1 MRLVTY
7 VGIVILSLF
16 MVACSNDSKS
26 STSSTSATYIQVSS
40 VATATGDI
48 PAGYSL
54 SITLNVE
61 TDGAMTDVPVVVSG
75 VLSSDENNSVYFDAT
90 NITSLTVGSHE
101 YSIDVRVPRDI
112 DLGDYTLIVTV
123 DPDDL
128 FGSWDDDT
136 QFSESV
142 SSVTILEHG
151 PDDVIVTGGVDGEDS
166 EDVNAAPA
174 LSPSSSAA
182 SISIDATDQNI
193 SVNATLSFY
202 PNLTDLNQTDVNVTA
217 CVHIGNDCIDLPLWS
232 SEGNGTLSNILSLYD
247 LEYGY
252 ETLVA
257 VDTVVPYTTVEAIV
271 NKVVEQLQNNPLN
284 APILETT
291 LDVTLYYNGQQKL
304 YPIGLNFVPSTVLLT
319 SLRSPAPQ
327 RTPALAPGSCKQ
339 QLLDY
344 SKVFKRYKYGKRFG
358 AGAYLKGSSGLDG
371 DGLHAKVY
379 ASLKAKALGRKDN
392 FMRLHFSSDALPGS
406 FEGTGYDLD
415 VEVLGVTVYSKS
427 KSLSDVSG
435 LSTPTVTSAEKAAI
449 NAKIASGDTNLSKA
463 ALIKQKV
470 YKKAKKNIST
480 YSGSGS
486 TAIGYTKEWSI
497 GKKRGYTQQFIV
509 GIVPVKITAGAEATV
524 GYIADIHLS
533 GITSLTGSFKPK
545 ASIGAYVQGG
555 IGVIGYSAGVE
566 ADLWLINESLKNSVT
581 ASLDMV
587 EDTAGEYVVS
597 LDGNLHEHVYNYF
610 RGPNGKLYL
619 YAEYTVPKYCRSFG
633 ARYICGVK
641 HKTKRKYLGKWRTSS
656 SKSVILDKEQT
667 LFTIPLDD
675 CN

>member
-1 MRLVTY
+1 MRLLIY
-7 VGIVILSLF
+7 VGLVLFSLF
-16 MVACSNDSKS
+16 MVACSNDSES

-40 VATATGDI
+40 VAAVTGDVQ
-48 PAGYSL
+48 AGDSL
-54 SITLNVE
+54 SVTLNVE
-61 TDGAMTDVPVVVSG
+61 TDGVMTDVPVVVSG

-90 NITSLTVGSHE
+90 DITLLTVGSSE
-101 YSIDVRVPRDI
+101 YMIDVRVPRDV

-128 FGSWDDDT
+128 FGSWDDDG

-142 SSVTILEHG
+142 SSITVLDHG
-151 PDDVIVTGGVDGEDS
+151 PDDVVVAGGVDADDS
-166 EDVNAAPA
+166 GDANASPA
-174 LSPSSSAA
+174 LAASSSVA
-182 SISIDATDQNI
+182 SISIEATDQNI
-193 SVNATLSFY
+193 SVDATLSFY

-232 SEGNGTLSNILSLYD
+232 SEGNGTLSNTLSLYD

-257 VDTVVPYTTVEAIV
+257 VDAVVPYTTVEVIV
-271 NKVVEQLQNNPLN
+271 NKVVEQLQNDPFS

-291 LDVTLYYNGQQKL
+291 LDVTLHYNGQQKL
-304 YPIGLNFVPSTVLLT
+304 YPIGLNFVPSAELLT
-319 SLRSPAPQ
+319 SLLSPAPE
-327 RTPALAPGSCKQ
+327 RAPALASGSCQQ

-358 AGAYLKGSSGLDG
+358 AGAYLKASSGLDG

-415 VEVLGVTVYSKS
+415 VEVLGITVYSKS
-427 KSLSDVSG
+427 QSLANVSG
-435 LSTPTVTSAEKAAI
+435 LSTPTITEEEEAAI
-449 NAKIASGDTNLSKA
+449 DVKITSGDTNLSKA

-470 YKKAKKNIST
+470 YKKAKKNVST

-509 GIVPVKITAGAEATV
+509 GIVPVKITAGAQATV
-524 GYIADIHLS
+524 GYVADIHLS

-566 ADLWLINESLKNSVT
+566 ADLWLLNESLKNSVT

-587 EDTAGEYVVS
+587 EDSAGEYIVS
-597 LDGNLHEHVYNYF
+597 LEGNLHEHVYNYF

-633 ARYICGVK
+633 TRYICGVR
-641 HKTKRKYLGKWRTSS
+641 HKTKRKYLGKWQTSS